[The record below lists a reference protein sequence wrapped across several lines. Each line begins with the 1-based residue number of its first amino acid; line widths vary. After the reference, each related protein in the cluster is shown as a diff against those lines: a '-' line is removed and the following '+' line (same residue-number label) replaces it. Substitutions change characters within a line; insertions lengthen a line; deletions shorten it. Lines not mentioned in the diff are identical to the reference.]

1 MFRHILLIKD
11 NSIFVNQLPWYWIR
25 HYVFD
30 WLISLI
36 ITKVFWVFLLSRDF
50 CIQRLHLFYTSFF
63 ISHKKTREREWM
75 SKQCQKLRSKVKEG
89 FRESIYIYIYIL
101 CTTSHIVI
109 LSRRQSYLVYKSES
123 IIDLSFSVSYL
134 RFSIYWQYF
143 FFLNLALNLSSF
155 CSLLCSFTALP
166 PHFRV
171 KVALFV
177 KHNSSESS
185 TNKARFRKFCKRL
198 SIYPWFIRY
207 ASNLPVLSFQMFWQK
222 HELYSKIIF

>member
-89 FRESIYIYIYIL
+89 FRESIYIYIYTLYHVAYCHSIPSTVLFSLQISEYYWFVFVWPCVLCLIFTIQHIL
-101 CTTSHIVI
+101 T
-109 LSRRQSYLVYKSES
+109 K
-123 IIDLSFSVSYL
+123 
-134 RFSIYWQYF
+134 
-143 FFLNLALNLSSF
+143 FFLSEFSF
-155 CSLLCSFTALP
+155 ESFII
-166 PHFRV
+166 
-171 KVALFV
+171 LFV
-177 KHNSSESS
+177 
-185 TNKARFRKFCKRL
+185 AVF
-198 SIYPWFIRY
+198 IYRPT
-207 ASNLPVLSFQMFWQK
+207 ATFQ
-222 HELYSKIIF
+222 S